1 MQWGSSNLKTQGQP
15 NVLAGVEARPS
26 QRKYKQDIKTKNKKT
41 KKKKKLLT
49 WKSTA
54 TKKEEKETSPKR
66 ERNGRRS

>member
-26 QRKYKQDIKTKNKKT
+26 QRKYKQDIKTKKKRLKEEEIIDLEEYSDQ
-41 KKKKKLLT
+41 KK
-49 WKSTA
+49 
-54 TKKEEKETSPKR
+54 EKETSPKR